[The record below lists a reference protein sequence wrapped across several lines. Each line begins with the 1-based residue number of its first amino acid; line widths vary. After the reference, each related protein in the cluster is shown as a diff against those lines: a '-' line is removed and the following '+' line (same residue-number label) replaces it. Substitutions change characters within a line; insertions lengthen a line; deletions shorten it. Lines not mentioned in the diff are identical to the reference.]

1 MARHEHLPIYKA
13 ALDLT
18 VHLEKV
24 VAGFSRYH
32 KYTLGTELRQ
42 GSRAV
47 LQQVVRANYAT
58 NAAERAAGRASSA
71 RTNSPSTTGYATA
84 LPWRPQTALLV
95 NERTLLRV
103 LIALATTGRTRI
115 RVTLNMHGAPCSSR
129 LALLHSSNSLHLTG
143 NAGAGSAISSSGP
156 NSA

>member
-47 LQQVVRANYAT
+47 LQQVVRANNAT
-58 NAAERAAGRASSA
+58 DASERAAELLRLREGID
-71 RTNSPSTTGYATA
+71 
-84 LPWRPQTALLV
+84 ALLLTMRV
-95 NERTLLRV
+95 SKEVQAFKSFAGYLHAVEQVGVVARQNE
-103 LIALATTGRTRI
+103 GWFKHTRSQ
-115 RVTLNMHGAPCSSR
+115 A
-129 LALLHSSNSLHLTG
+129 
-143 NAGAGSAISSSGP
+143 
-156 NSA
+156 